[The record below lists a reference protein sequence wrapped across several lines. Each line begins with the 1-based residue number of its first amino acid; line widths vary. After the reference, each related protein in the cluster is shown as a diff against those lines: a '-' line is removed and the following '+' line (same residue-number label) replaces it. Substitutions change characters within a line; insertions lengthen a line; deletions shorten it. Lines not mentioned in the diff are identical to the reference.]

1 MQIELFPAEAQWL
14 FNKLEEIAFPSIE
27 GKRFAANVQERI
39 EAAAQAEAEAAA
51 AEATAAAEAS
61 NELSDTADAT
71 QASQSD

>member
-39 EAAAQAEAEAAA
+39 EAAAQAEA
-51 AEATAAAEAS
+51 AEATAAEAKP
-61 NELSDTADAT
+61 ELSDTDSST